1 MAPYDGLYFTAR
13 MIERESQMNIKEK
26 MTVLITGATSGIGA
40 EYARRFAREGYDLII
55 TGRRE
60 AKIKALA
67 DKLSRENGVNIEV
80 VLIELSNAEEVDDF
94 LERIKDRDIDVLVN
108 NAGFGT
114 LRYFHRE
121 PLQTHED
128 IVAVNILCAIRLTYA
143 ILPKML
149 KKRDGIIIN
158 VSSAGA
164 YLPTPN
170 EATYTGTKAF
180 LRAFSE
186 ALYFELV
193 GTGVKIQAVC
203 PGLTKTD
210 MPLRLGVPEDQIVD
224 HGPFKWI
231 TPEEVVD
238 ASLKYLKRNKV
249 ICIPGQLTRLQV
261 FMRSVLPNSL
271 YYKYSYAYFKKFGWL
286 EEPQQETG

>member
-1 MAPYDGLYFTAR
+1 
-13 MIERESQMNIKEK
+13 MNIKGEK
-26 MTVLITGATSGIGA
+26 TVLITGATSGIGA
-40 EYARRFAREGYDLII
+40 EYARRFAREGYNLII

-60 AKIKALA
+60 AKIRALA
-67 DKLSRENGVNIEV
+67 DELSRENGINVEV
-80 VLIELSNAEEVDDF
+80 VLIELSDMGAVDKF
-94 LERIKDRDIDVLVN
+94 LERIKDRDIDILVN

-114 LRYFHRE
+114 SHFFHRE

-128 IVAVNILCAIRLTYA
+128 MVAVNILCAVRLTYA

-149 KKRDGIIIN
+149 KKRKGIVIN
-158 VSSAGA
+158 ISSAGA

-186 ALYFELV
+186 ALHFELI

-210 MPLRLGVPEDQIVD
+210 MPTRLGIPEDQIVD
-224 HGPFKWI
+224 RGPFKWK

-238 ASLKYLKRNKV
+238 ASLKCLKKDKV
-249 ICIPGQLTRLQV
+249 VCIPGWLTRLQV
-261 FMRSVLPNSL
+261 FMRSILPDSL
-271 YYKYSYAYFKKFGWL
+271 YYKYSYAYFKKFGWI
-286 EEPQQETG
+286 EEPQHETR

>member
-1 MAPYDGLYFTAR
+1 MG
-13 MIERESQMNIKEK
+13 EHMNIKRNK
-26 MTVLITGATSGIGA
+26 TVLITGATSGIGA
-40 EYARRFAREGYDLII
+40 EYARRFAREGCNLII

-67 DKLSRENGVNIEV
+67 DELSRENGIHVEV
-80 VLIELSNAEEVDDF
+80 VLIELSDAAATDKF
-94 LERIKDRDIDVLVN
+94 LVRINDRDIDILVN

-114 LRYFHRE
+114 LRFFHRE

-128 IVAVNILCAIRLTYA
+128 IIVVNILCAVRLTYA

-149 KKRDGIIIN
+149 KRRNGIIIN

-186 ALYFELV
+186 ALHLELI
-193 GTGVKIQAVC
+193 GTGVKIQVVC
-203 PGLTKTD
+203 PGLTRTD
-210 MPLRLGVPEDQIVD
+210 MPIRLGVPEDQIVD
-224 HGPFKWI
+224 RGPFKWK

-238 ASLKYLKRNKV
+238 ASLKCLKKDKV
-249 ICIPGQLTRLQV
+249 VCIPGRLTRLQV
-261 FMRSVLPNSL
+261 FMRSILPDSF
-271 YYKYSYAYFKKFGWL
+271 YYKYSYAYFKKFGWI
-286 EEPQQETG
+286 EETQFDSR

>member
-1 MAPYDGLYFTAR
+1 
-13 MIERESQMNIKEK
+13 MNIKEK
-26 MTVLITGATSGIGA
+26 KTVLITGATSGIGA

-67 DKLSRENGVNIEV
+67 DKLSRENGVNVEV
-80 VLIELSNAEEVDDF
+80 VLIEFSNVEEVDEF
-94 LERIKDRDIDVLVN
+94 LERIKGRNIDVLVN

-114 LRYFHRE
+114 LRFFYRE

-128 IVAVNILCAIRLTYA
+128 MVAVNILCAIRLTYA

-149 KKRDGIIIN
+149 KKKAGIIIN

-186 ALYFELV
+186 ALHFELI

-210 MPLRLGVPEDQIVD
+210 MPIRLGVPENQIAD
-224 HGPFKWI
+224 RGPFKWI

-238 ASLKYLKRNKV
+238 ASLKYLKKDEV
-249 ICIPGQLTRLQV
+249 VCIPGRWTRLQV
-261 FMRSVLPNSL
+261 FMRSILPDSL
-271 YYKYSYAYFKKFGWL
+271 YYRYSYAYFKKFGWI
-286 EEPQQETG
+286 EESQHETK

>member
-1 MAPYDGLYFTAR
+1 MAAGVSTAK
-13 MIERESQMNIKEK
+13 MTLRESQMNIKEK
-26 MTVLITGATSGIGA
+26 STALITGATSGIGA

-67 DKLSRENGVNIEV
+67 DQLSRENNVSVEV
-80 VLIELSNAEEVDDF
+80 ILIELSDAEAVDEF
-94 LERIKDRDIDVLVN
+94 LERIKDREIDVLVN

-114 LRYFHRE
+114 LRFFHRE

-128 IVAVNILCAIRLTYA
+128 MVAVNILCAIRLTYA

-170 EATYTGTKAF
+170 EATYNGTKAF

-186 ALYFELV
+186 ALYFELI

-210 MPLRLGVPEDQIVD
+210 MPIRLGIPEDQIVD
-224 HGPFKWI
+224 RGPFKWI
-231 TPEEVVD
+231 TPEQVVD
-238 ASLKYLKRNKV
+238 ASLKCLKKNKV
-249 ICIPGQLTRLQV
+249 ICIPGQMTRLQV
-261 FMRSVLPNSL
+261 FVRSILPDSL
-271 YYKYSYAYFKKFGWL
+271 YYKYSYAYFKKYGWL
-286 EEPQQETG
+286 EEPQQEKG

>member
-1 MAPYDGLYFTAR
+1 MAAGVSTAK
-13 MIERESQMNIKEK
+13 MTARESQMNIKEK
-26 MTVLITGATSGIGA
+26 STALITGATSGIGA

-67 DKLSRENGVNIEV
+67 DQLSRENNVSVEV
-80 VLIELSNAEEVDDF
+80 ILIELSDAEAVDEF

-114 LRYFHRE
+114 LRFFHRE

-128 IVAVNILCAIRLTYA
+128 MVAVNILCAIRLTYA

-170 EATYTGTKAF
+170 EATYNGTKAF

-186 ALYFELV
+186 ALYFELI

-210 MPLRLGVPEDQIVD
+210 MPIRLGIPEDQIVD
-224 HGPFKWI
+224 RGPFKWI
-231 TPEEVVD
+231 TPEQVVD
-238 ASLKYLKRNKV
+238 ASLKCLKKNKV
-249 ICIPGQLTRLQV
+249 ICIPGQMTRLQV
-261 FMRSVLPNSL
+261 FVRSILPDSL
-271 YYKYSYAYFKKFGWL
+271 YYKYSYAYFKKYGWL
-286 EEPQQETG
+286 EEPQQEKG

>member
-1 MAPYDGLYFTAR
+1 
-13 MIERESQMNIKEK
+13 MNIKEK
-26 MTVLITGATSGIGA
+26 KTALITGATSGIGA
-40 EYARRFAREGYDLII
+40 EYARRFARDGYDLII

-60 AKIKALA
+60 AKVKALA
-67 DKLSRENGVNIEV
+67 DQLSRENNVSVEV
-80 VLIELSNAEEVDDF
+80 ILIELSDVEQVDEF

-114 LRYFHRE
+114 LRFFHRE

-128 IVAVNILCAIRLTYA
+128 MVAVNILCPIRLTYA

-149 KKRDGIIIN
+149 QKRDGIIIN

-186 ALYFELV
+186 ALYFELI
-193 GTGVKIQAVC
+193 GTGVKVQAVC

-210 MPLRLGVPEDQIVD
+210 MPIRLGIPEDQIVD
-224 HGPFKWI
+224 RGPFKWI

-238 ASLKYLKRNKV
+238 ASLKCLKRNKV
-249 ICIPGQLTRLQV
+249 ICIPGQFTRLQV
-261 FMRSVLPNSL
+261 FMRSVLPDSL

>member
-1 MAPYDGLYFTAR
+1 
-13 MIERESQMNIKEK
+13 MNIKEK
-26 MTVLITGATSGIGA
+26 RTVIITGATSGIGA
-40 EYARRFAREGYDLII
+40 EYARRFASEGYNLII

-67 DKLSRENGVNIEV
+67 DELSRKNGINVEV
-80 VLIELSNAEEVDDF
+80 VIIELSDIQAVEKFVEK
-94 LERIKDRDIDVLVN
+94 IKARDIDILVN

-114 LRYFHRE
+114 LRFFHRE
-121 PLQTHED
+121 SLRTHED
-128 IVAVNILCAIRLTYA
+128 MVAVNILCAVKLTYA
-143 ILPKML
+143 ILPMML
-149 KKRDGIIIN
+149 KKNDGIIIN

-170 EATYTGTKAF
+170 QSTYTGTKAF

-186 ALYFELV
+186 ALHFELI

-210 MPLRLGVPEDQIVD
+210 MPIRLGVPADQIVD

-238 ASLKYLKRNKV
+238 ASLKCLKKDKV
-249 ICIPGQLTRLQV
+249 VCIPGRLTRLQV
-261 FMRSVLPNSL
+261 FIRSILPDSL
-271 YYKYSYAYFKKFGWL
+271 YYKYSYSYFKKFGWI
-286 EEPQQETG
+286 EEPQHETK